1 MADACL
7 IDIHQETV
15 KSDWVDYNG
24 HMNVAFY
31 VLVFDHATDA
41 LLERIGLD
49 DKHRETSGKSVFV
62 AEAHLTYEKEVLEGN
77 RVCVSTQILDVDEKR
92 MHLFHRMYLSSPEYL
107 ISTNELMIL
116 SVDLAVRRVSPFSK
130 KVMGNL
136 LSIFK
141 THKSLPHPEQAGRI
155 INIRKKIEN
164 PASNTFS

>member
-49 DKHRETSGKSVFV
+49 DKHRKTSGKSVFV
-62 AEAHLTYEKEVLEGN
+62 AEAHLTYEKQGL
-77 RVCVSTQILDVDEKR
+77 RLD
-92 MHLFHRMYLSSPEYL
+92 
-107 ISTNELMIL
+107 
-116 SVDLAVRRVSPFSK
+116 A
-130 KVMGNL
+130 
-136 LSIFK
+136 
-141 THKSLPHPEQAGRI
+141 
-155 INIRKKIEN
+155 
-164 PASNTFS
+164 NT